1 MTKKPSF
8 QDVVE
13 GWLAGNEESQG
24 MTNPAGPLFVGG
36 ARTEQALTESN
47 LVADTGCSGCTASID
62 VHCC

>member
-36 ARTEQALTESN
+36 ERTEQALTESS